1 MQAPPTGVNSSFNL
15 QPQPSIQPNTQ
26 PNTQPTTS
34 ATTTSGK
41 QGAALQNRSASSDPR
56 GGKREA
62 AENLTESLTEASAG
76 LVLKVKGASDAV
88 AALPLPELSF
98 HQLVNA
104 GAFADVVRLQRQLPS
119 LLNAIDEQTGLT
131 PLSMAALRGHADIAF
146 FLLAAG
152 ATVDAPDR
160 HGSTALMVAAQEG
173 NAEMIRLL
181 LDYAANPNAIN
192 QQMSKSVL
200 TFAVIGKQLDAC
212 QALIEAGADL
222 RFTMDNP
229 SGNGKTAS
237 PLDIAI
243 VQGWTELTQRLLD
256 TKRLFIDSEIIKGT
270 SLLNF
275 ACFAGSLNSVSFLL
289 DAGASVKPNFDQRTN
304 SMKGPLW
311 SADMNEQFH
320 VVEYLLN
327 RGMKVPMD
335 IPSHSFPE
343 AGFIYSQTIDLVNH
357 ADMLILGPLAKP
369 AGLKNP
375 ALLQSPQKIIEGM
388 ADRKIDLMP
397 DKNQWTHWLSELGV
411 SRLISREIFTC
422 ISNAAVTLRAL
433 AGNHASTSKAQ
444 YLQALVETVSRA
456 CASPN
461 LNAAFSHI
469 KLTERGEKVMNRMV
483 HSQRA
488 LLLQGV
494 LILRE
499 QFLQRVRTL
508 SDVCFN
514 TYIST
519 THQLYEAGLYRFLT
533 RQWGLYDVVARAAIR
548 LVKLAYAQVLR
559 GPAFGSAVPVNSQ
572 LRHALTSLMSE
583 MSGKIYP
590 TEFGGTLNELGDHI
604 DKNEY
609 RELIFSQWR
618 MFNEAHQVEI
628 VLPLNIGPV
637 RPAAIAAQG
646 T

>member
-1 MQAPPTGVNSSFNL
+1 MQAPPAGVNSSSNF
-15 QPQPSIQPNTQ
+15 QPQPA
-26 PNTQPTTS
+26 TQPTTS
-34 ATTTSGK
+34 AATTSDK
-41 QGAALQNRSASSDPR
+41 QRAVLQNRSASSDPR
-56 GGKREA
+56 GEKREA
-62 AENLTESLTEASAG
+62 AENMTEFLTDASTG
-76 LVLKVKGASDAV
+76 LVLKVKGASGAV

-98 HQLVNA
+98 HELVSA
-104 GAFADVVRLQRQLPS
+104 GAFADVVRLLRQLPS
-119 LLNAIDEQTGLT
+119 LRDAIDEQTGLT
-131 PLSMAALRGHADIAF
+131 PLCMAVMCGHADIAF
-146 FLLAAG
+146 FLLTASAA
-152 ATVDAPDR
+152 VDVPDR
-160 HGSTALMVAAQEG
+160 HGNAALMVAAQMG
-173 NAEMIRLL
+173 HAEMIRLL
-181 LDYAANPNAIN
+181 LDYGANPNAVN
-192 QQMSKSVL
+192 QQTSKSVL
-200 TFAVIGKQLDAC
+200 TFAVIGKQLGAC
-212 QALIEAGADL
+212 QVLIEAGADL

-237 PLDIAI
+237 PIDIAI
-243 VQGWTELTQRLLD
+243 VQGWTELTQWLLD

-275 ACFAGSLNSVSFLL
+275 ACFTGSLKSVGFLL
-289 DAGASVKPNFDQRTN
+289 DAGASAKANFDQRTN

-327 RGMKVPMD
+327 RGMTVPMD

-343 AGFIYSQTIDLVNH
+343 GGFIYCQTVDLVNH

-375 ALLQSPQKIIEGM
+375 ALLESPQKIIESM
-388 ADRKIDLMP
+388 ADKKIDLMP
-397 DKNQWTHWLSELGV
+397 DNKQWTHWLSELGV
-411 SRLISREIFTC
+411 SRLISQEIFEC
-422 ISNAAVTLRAL
+422 IRNAAVVFRML
-433 AGNHASTSKAQ
+433 AGNHASTSRAQ
-444 YLQALVETVSRA
+444 YLQALVEIVSRA

-483 HSQRA
+483 HRQRA
-488 LLLQGV
+488 LLLQAV
-494 LILRE
+494 VTLRE
-499 QFLQRVRTL
+499 QFLERVRTL

-519 THQLYEAGLYRFLT
+519 THQLHEAGLYRFLT

-548 LVKLAYAQVLR
+548 LIKLAYEQVLR
-559 GPAFGSAVPVNSQ
+559 EPVFSSAMPVNRQ
-572 LRHALTSLMSE
+572 LRHALTSLMSAT
-583 MSGKIYP
+583 SGKIFLP
-590 TEFGGTLNELGDHI
+590 EFGDALNELGDHI
-604 DKNEY
+604 DESEY
-609 RELIFSQWR
+609 GELIFAQWC

-628 VLPLNIGPV
+628 VRPLYSGPV